1 MALWKD
7 STAPTK
13 EAPLPLTPA
22 APPAPAAPAA
32 AAPAE
37 PVIKR
42 EPEHTME
49 LAPKAPQRVASR
61 EMKES
66 IVAPEIT
73 ITGKIVGAGH
83 VRIAGRFEGDVH
95 IQGDLTIEQGA
106 KLTGGVRA
114 ESVTIAGEIEGNI
127 ENAVKVELQSTGVI
141 NGDIK
146 AGALTVAAGSKMR
159 GRAEFGWADEPEK
172 AATPLKMESR
182 HAS

>member
-13 EAPLPLTPA
+13 EAPLPTPMT
-22 APPAPAAPAA
+22 PPPPAA
-32 AAPAE
+32 AAEPAL
-37 PVIKR
+37 KR
-42 EPEHTME
+42 EPEAVMDI
-49 LAPKAPQRVASR
+49 APKAPQRVSSR
-61 EMKES
+61 ELKES
-66 IVAPEIT
+66 VVAPEIT

-114 ESVTIAGEIEGNI
+114 ESVTIAGEVEGNV
-127 ENAVKVELQSTGVI
+127 ESAARVELQSTGMI

-146 AGALTVAAGSKMR
+146 AGSLSVAPGSRMR
-159 GRAEFGWADEPEK
+159 GRAEFGHGDEQTS
-172 AATPLKMESR
+172 TPSL
-182 HAS
+182 